1 VRFLRASI
9 VKDLR
14 RRLADPAAQLLWI
27 GLPVIFGGLMSL
39 VSGDN
44 GPAPKAHVLVVDEDQ
59 SFISRLVGAAG
70 SQGQAG
76 QFLQI
81 EEVAAADGNEK
92 IQAGKASALLVIP
105 KGFQDGVLREHPTTL
120 TLVTNPAQRI
130 LPRIIEEGLRIT
142 IEAAFYLQRLF
153 GAQLRDIVDN
163 ASTATGFPTD
173 DRVADISRRINRS
186 IQQLEGTLVPPVITV
201 ETKTEAEQTETFQFG
216 PLFMPGLIFM
226 SLLLVAQSLSADI
239 WIEKEQGTLRRSVST
254 PQHLHIVLGGKIVA
268 SAVIILVVAIVAS
281 IIGVVAFK
289 VAPARVPLTV
299 VWSAFGGTAL
309 VCYFMFLQALGASQ
323 RGANMLTTMVVF
335 PLMMIGGS
343 FFPFEVMPPWM
354 ASIGRWTPNGLAVTQ
369 TKALMFG
376 QPEAVPL
383 LIATSVI
390 GLAAVA
396 AFFGCLARLR
406 GRFLT
411 S

>member
-1 VRFLRASI
+1 MRFLRAAI

-14 RRLADPAAQLLWI
+14 RRLADPAAQLTWI

-39 VSGDN
+39 VAGDN
-44 GPAPKAHVLVVDEDQ
+44 GPAPKAHLLVVDEDR
-59 SFISRLVGAAG
+59 SFVSGLVGMAG
-70 SQGQAG
+70 RQGQTA

-81 EEVAAADGNEK
+81 EEVTAAEGNEK
-92 IQAGKASALLVIP
+92 IQAGQASALLVIP
-105 KGFQDGVLREHPTTL
+105 KGFQDGVLREQPTAL

-130 LPRIIEEGLRIT
+130 LPGIIEEGLRIT

-163 ASTATGFPTD
+163 ASATSGLPTD
-173 DRVADISRRINRS
+173 ERVADISRRINRS

-201 ETKTEAEQTETFQFG
+201 ETKTETEQTANFQFG

-226 SLLLVAQSLSADI
+226 SLLMVAQSLSADI
-239 WIEKEQGTLRRSVST
+239 WIEKEQGTLRRAVST
-254 PQHLHIVLGGKIVA
+254 PQHLHVLLGAKIAAAAVLMVIVA
-268 SAVIILVVAIVAS
+268 FVALV
-281 IIGVVAFK
+281 IGVLAFK
-289 VAPARVPLTV
+289 VAPQRVPLAAA
-299 VWSAFGGTAL
+299 WAGFGGTAL
-309 VCYFMFLQALGASQ
+309 LCYFLFLQVLGASQ

-343 FFPFEVMPPWM
+343 FFPFEIMPPWM
-354 ASIGRWTPNGLAVTQ
+354 AAIGRWTPNGLAVTQ
-369 TKALMFG
+369 VKALMFG

-383 LIATSVI
+383 LTAALVI
-390 GLAAVA
+390 GLLAVA
-396 AFFGCLARLR
+396 AFLACLRRLR